1 MVHSLQFQIDVTMD
15 DSELYGIDAF
25 GYVIDEEVS
34 MKLYTLNEI
43 ITKNKAA
50 VYLDLNLLSKILRLL
65 VSIVLSLLL
74 DTRSSAWY
82 STKYTQ

>member
-15 DSELYGIDAF
+15 DRELYGIDAF

-74 DTRSSAWY
+74 DTRSSA
-82 STKYTQ
+82 

>member
-15 DSELYGIDAF
+15 DRELYGIDAF

-43 ITKNKAA
+43 ITKSKAA
-50 VYLDLNLLSKILRLL
+50 VYLDLNLLSKISRLL

-74 DTRSSAWY
+74 DTSSSA
-82 STKYTQ
+82 

>member
-1 MVHSLQFQIDVTMD
+1 MD

-43 ITKNKAA
+43 ITKSKAA
-50 VYLDLNLLSKILRLL
+50 VYLDLNLLSKISRLL

-74 DTRSSAWY
+74 DTSSSAWY

>member
-43 ITKNKAA
+43 ITKSKEA
-50 VYLDLNLLSKILRLL
+50 V
-65 VSIVLSLLL
+65 
-74 DTRSSAWY
+74 
-82 STKYTQ
+82 

>member
-1 MVHSLQFQIDVTMD
+1 MVHSRQFQIDVTMD
-15 DSELYGIDAF
+15 DRELYGIDAF

-50 VYLDLNLLSKILRLL
+50 VYLDLICYLKF
-65 VSIVLSLLL
+65 
-74 DTRSSAWY
+74 
-82 STKYTQ
+82 

>member
-1 MVHSLQFQIDVTMD
+1 MD